1 MKMTPSSHSVD
12 SKKIYVLVNV
22 VVIFCAIEMVIYGL
36 QTGCANVENPFQRP
50 NVDSF
55 FSPLIYIATIFYIPL
70 LFATSFVGLLL
81 LRYHASASAWLI
93 HKAGR
98 PRWNRRFFHPLI
110 LITFMAYWTLKQV
123 GVLIFICSL
132 YFQHCFIY
140 PGTSFE
146 LFSMGSGMVL
156 RVVLFLTLPILL
168 IRFAVFITRRI
179 NRFIG

>member
-1 MKMTPSSHSVD
+1 MSNIPSRHSED
-12 SKKIYVLVNV
+12 RKNIYVLVNV
-22 VVIFCAIEMVIYGL
+22 VVVFCAIEMVFYGL
-36 QTGCANVENPFQRP
+36 LDGCSNIENPFQRP
-50 NVDSF
+50 SGDSF
-55 FSPLIYIATIFYIPL
+55 FSPLIYISTIFYIPL

-93 HKAGR
+93 RKAGR

-110 LITFMAYWTLKQV
+110 LITFMAYWTLKHV

-146 LFSMGSGMVL
+146 LFSMGSGMIL
-156 RVVLFLTLPILL
+156 RVVLFLTLPLLL
-168 IRFAVFITRRI
+168 IHFAVFITRRI
-179 NRFIG
+179 DRFIG